1 MTLTIDVELP
11 GELKHLHLPKGVA
24 VRLQTLL
31 DRQSLGQTLT
41 TAEREEAK
49 GLVDLADFFTLLR
62 LRAERQV
69 P

>member
-1 MTLTIDVELP
+1 MTITIDVEVP

-24 VRLQTLL
+24 ARLQTLL

-49 GLVDLADFFTLLR
+49 ELVDLADFFTLLQM
-62 LRAERQV
+62 RAAQQA